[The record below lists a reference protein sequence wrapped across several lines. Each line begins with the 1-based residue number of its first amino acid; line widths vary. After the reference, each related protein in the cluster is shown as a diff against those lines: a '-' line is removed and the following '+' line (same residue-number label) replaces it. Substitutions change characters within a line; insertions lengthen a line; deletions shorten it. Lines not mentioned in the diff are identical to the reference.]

1 LCDEFDTSSVIC
13 VNDTA
18 RPDSYRD
25 VMATAKEEVMKVKG
39 SRRLVKRL
47 GLALAVAALAAPAAQ
62 AVPMNPDTY
71 QVMQSRQYADD
82 LRVAAPTGPVSTQPR
97 RYADDLHA
105 ASPVS
110 EPRGYAP
117 VNVNAGPPPSEPVS
131 SVVADDSSS
140 FSWGDAGI
148 GAAFAIGLL
157 ILLGTGVLLAGR
169 HTRRERLAAT

>member
-1 LCDEFDTSSVIC
+1 

-18 RPDSYRD
+18 PVASYRD
-25 VMATAKEEVMKVKG
+25 GMATAKEEIMKVKG

-62 AVPMNPDTY
+62 AVPMNPDTN
-71 QVMQSRQYADD
+71 QIMQSRQYADD
-82 LRVAAPTGPVSTQPR
+82 VRVATPTGPVSTQPR

-105 ASPVS
+105 VPTKPVS

-117 VNVNAGPPPSEPVS
+117 INVHAGPTPSEPVS

-157 ILLGTGVLLAGR
+157 ILLGSGVLLAGR
-169 HTRRERLAAT
+169 HTRRGRLAAT

>member
-1 LCDEFDTSSVIC
+1 
-13 VNDTA
+13 
-18 RPDSYRD
+18 
-25 VMATAKEEVMKVKG
+25 MKVKG
-39 SRRLVKRL
+39 SRRIIRRL
-47 GLALAVAALAAPAAQ
+47 GLALAVAAVAAPAAQ
-62 AVPMNPDTY
+62 AVPMNPDTN

-82 LRVAAPTGPVSTQPR
+82 VRVSAPSGPVTSSPR
-97 RYADDLHA
+97 LYADDLHA
-105 ASPVS
+105 VPTIS

-131 SVVADDSSS
+131 SVLVDDSSS

-169 HTRRERLAAT
+169 HTRRGRLAAT